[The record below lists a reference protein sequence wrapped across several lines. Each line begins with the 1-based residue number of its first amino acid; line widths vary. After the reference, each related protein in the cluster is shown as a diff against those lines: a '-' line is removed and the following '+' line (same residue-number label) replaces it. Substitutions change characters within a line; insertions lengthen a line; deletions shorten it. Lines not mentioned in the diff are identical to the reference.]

1 MPANCAEIVLGHA
14 SPSGQLRL
22 PAVVRCSG
30 VSRDWREVVRRV
42 LPTLRILDFGGSE
55 ARVSGS
61 DVLGV
66 ARVAGSNLA
75 SVNLSGCKRL
85 TATDVERV
93 LALVAASCPG
103 VQHVEVSGCGVQA
116 QLRALAIRAQV
127 LCGAPSPLAL
137 FHFIQTLAQERAVP
151 APDGTL
157 PAAGPERCLLQDL
170 KVALSQGP
178 RPDLLSDLVPGRD
191 ALYQAVC
198 AHGSAGVV
206 AVLLSVCF
214 PVPFLE
220 EEFILDPGGFLRPRV
235 FDCNSYETTQFFTRG
250 TIVHFAAEQGDVQLL
265 EVLISAGAGA
275 KLNSREDRNGN
286 TPLLLACKNGHQ
298 EFAEMLVKKGASVSA
313 ANAYGDTPLLLACK
327 GRYQEL
333 AQELLKRGACASAA
347 NNQGDTPLLLACK
360 GRDQELAQE
369 LLKRGACASAA
380 NKQGDTPLLAA
391 VAAADAVIAE
401 LLVAKLENENE
412 QKAQKIANLEHTVE
426 NLKADMQSLKEDLE
440 CVEAVV
446 LDTQIRDLEAELA
459 VERETVAK
467 RANTQASRKDGANVL
482 SLALVSEDEA
492 CVKVAFMHGPPRLEG
507 QGAGDAGALCNL
519 AKRLAQAFSDPAQI
533 GAWIRG
539 GASPRAL
546 MGEIGALLSS
556 AYVDAAAKDQLEH
569 VRAFLNHHEA
579 RLEDWSRSPVPE
591 HLVDQLASQEP
602 DATFGRASTPGQS
615 AAVSTTAQARPR
627 PCRRTL
633 KEGAPVFDVTLSQ
646 DGGFLAC
653 AVGDKA
659 VVRNVQ
665 TGFVVRELIGQSRL
679 ILCTSCSCLMCI
691 MLLLPT

>member
-1 MPANCAEIVLGHA
+1 MMI
-14 SPSGQLRL
+14 
-22 PAVVRCSG
+22 
-30 VSRDWREVVRRV
+30 
-42 LPTLRILDFGGSE
+42 I
-55 ARVSGS
+55 
-61 DVLGV
+61 
-66 ARVAGSNLA
+66 
-75 SVNLSGCKRL
+75 
-85 TATDVERV
+85 
-93 LALVAASCPG
+93 
-103 VQHVEVSGCGVQA
+103 
-116 QLRALAIRAQV
+116 I
-127 LCGAPSPLAL
+127 
-137 FHFIQTLAQERAVP
+137 
-151 APDGTL
+151 
-157 PAAGPERCLLQDL
+157 
-170 KVALSQGP
+170 
-178 RPDLLSDLVPGRD
+178 
-191 ALYQAVC
+191 
-198 AHGSAGVV
+198 
-206 AVLLSVCF
+206 
-214 PVPFLE
+214 
-220 EEFILDPGGFLRPRV
+220 
-235 FDCNSYETTQFFTRG
+235 
-250 TIVHFAAEQGDVQLL
+250 
-265 EVLISAGAGA
+265 
-275 KLNSREDRNGN
+275 RNGN

-347 NNQGDTPLLLACK
+347 N
-360 GRDQELAQE
+360 
-369 LLKRGACASAA
+369 
-380 NKQGDTPLLAA
+380 KQGDTPLLAA

-426 NLKADMQSLKEDLE
+426 NMKNLKADMQSLKEDLE
-440 CVEAVV
+440 ARASSA
-446 LDTQIRDLEAELA
+446 IRVARIRNLEAELA

-467 RANTQASRKDGANVL
+467 RANMQASRKDGANVL

-591 HLVDQLASQEP
+591 DLVDQLASQEP